1 MLNSFFAKELKLI
14 EIMDLSKR
22 KREDS
27 DDLQITTPTKLKS
40 IIIDLTMDEDEDSD
54 GDAGDAGRKIAES
67 NGGKLV
73 LSSKTHRLR
82 MEWVVS

>member
-1 MLNSFFAKELKLI
+1 
-14 EIMDLSKR
+14 MDLSKR

-27 DDLQITTPTKLKS
+27 DDLQITTPTKS